1 MKNSSGVYLMDNDG
15 FLAFIDALQEYYN
28 NDDDDGGDVDGVE

>member
-15 FLAFIDALQEYYN
+15 FLAFIEAMSEHYN
-28 NDDDDGGDVDGVE
+28 NKEDDVDGVE

>member
-1 MKNSSGVYLMDNDG
+1 MSNDAGVYLMDNDG

-28 NDDDDGGDVDGVE
+28 DDVDVDGDD